1 MIEFYI
7 WYSILLISYMM
18 ILFLYL
24 QFSNRLTIYEN
35 LVGFFGLAFVYLH
48 VLIFLN
54 LMFQDVSLHLEIIP
68 LWLLSLGLPIIIFFL
83 ITILSSI
90 FYIILKFTLKLKIF
104 THYKENM
111 AVRFSK
117 RSKIRNDVYRKLAH
131 VLIFIGLFVLWY
143 IGASIVKDFSG
154 STEGMIP
161 YEDNMFYLY
170 LKIFTEP
177 NSIREVLFELGW
189 FYYLLFFFLYA
200 FTLLMVS
207 IEFTRKSKYFSF
219 PLNFICGIYLCDDEE
234 KGYGAY
240 LYFTLGQMFAAF
252 ICPPMVFFAILGI
265 SSIADLMTSQVGLR
279 IGKHK
284 LKFNNNKSWEGTL
297 AGCLTCFLIC
307 FLFVGLI
314 WALIFTLVFFIIDLL
329 TKKPINVS
337 DNLLIPM
344 SCAIIFVLIHHF
356 LSLDYITLILI
367 WI

>member
-7 WYSILLISYMM
+7 WYSILLLSYLV
-18 ILFLYL
+18 ILFLYM
-24 QFSNRLTIYEN
+24 QFSFKQTFSEN
-35 LVGFFGLAFVYLH
+35 LVGFFGLAFVYFH

-54 LMFQDVSLHLEIIP
+54 IMFQDTTLHSETLP
-68 LWLLSLGLPIIIFFL
+68 LWFLSLGFPIIIFAF
-83 ITILSSI
+83 IIVLSSI
-90 FYIILKFTLKLKIF
+90 IYIFLKFSLKLNIF
-104 THYKENM
+104 TRYKENM
-111 AVRFSK
+111 AIRFSK
-117 RSKIRNDVYRKLAH
+117 RSKIRNDIYRKLAH
-131 VLIFIGLFVLWY
+131 VLIFIGLFILWY
-143 IGASIVKDFSG
+143 IGANIVKDLSG

-161 YEDNMFYLY
+161 YEDNMFLLY

-177 NSIREVLFELGW
+177 SSMGEVLFELGW
-189 FYYLLFFFLYA
+189 FYYLLFFFFYD

-207 IEFTRKSKYFSF
+207 IEFTRKSKFFSF

-265 SSIADLMTSQVGLR
+265 SSIADLMTSQVGIR

-284 LKFNNNKSWEGTL
+284 IKFNNNKSWEGTL
-297 AGCLTCFLIC
+297 AGCFTCYLISL
-307 FLFVGLI
+307 FFVGLI
-314 WALIFTLVFFIIDLL
+314 WAFIFTLIFLIVDLL

-344 SCAIIFVLIHHF
+344 SCAIIFVLVHHF
-356 LSLDYITLILI
+356 FALDYITLILA

>member
-18 ILFLYL
+18 ILFLYM
-24 QFSNRLTIYEN
+24 QFSNKLTFSEN
-35 LVGFFGLAFVYLH
+35 LVGFFGFAFVYFH

-54 LMFQDVSLHLEIIP
+54 IMFQDINLHSVTLP
-68 LWLLSLGLPIIIFFL
+68 LWLLSLGFPIIIFAL

-90 FYIILKFTLKLKIF
+90 FYIILKFKIKSKIF
-104 THYKENM
+104 TRYKENM
-111 AVRFSK
+111 AVRFAK
-117 RSKIRNDVYRKLAH
+117 RSKIRNDIYRKLAH
-131 VLIFIGLFVLWY
+131 VLIFIGLFLLWY
-143 IGASIVKDFSG
+143 IGAIIVSDFSG
-154 STEGMIP
+154 STEGMTP

-170 LKIFTEP
+170 LKIFIEP
-177 NSIREVLFELGW
+177 NSMSEVLFELGW
-189 FYYLLFFFLYA
+189 FYYLLFFFFYD

-265 SSIADLMTSQVGLR
+265 SSIADLMTSQVGIR
-279 IGKHK
+279 FGKHK
-284 LKFNNNKSWEGTL
+284 LKFNNNKSWEGTI

-307 FLFVGLI
+307 FVFVGLI
-314 WALIFTLVFFIIDLL
+314 WALIFTLVFLIVDLL

-344 SCAIIFVLIHHF
+344 TCAIIFVF
-356 LSLDYITLILI
+356 VQYFFTLDYITLILI